1 MKSDGW
7 IQEDTLILSVKK
19 GMVPKWIRLGWDQSG
34 NHTLVNCLGV
44 PAEPFE
50 EEIQKAF

>member
-7 IQEDTLILSVKK
+7 IQEDTLILPVKA
-19 GMVPKWIRLGWDQSG
+19 GMVPKWIRLGWDQAG
-34 NHTLVNCLGV
+34 NHNLVNRLGV